1 MFSKAEAYDRRTGRY
16 SRLLA
21 GPFIDFVGINDGERL
36 LDVGCG
42 TGSLT
47 FTAAALTRRSEIVG
61 IDPSSAFIEYAR
73 SAAKDSRLI
82 FEIGDALSL
91 PYPDSSFDKCL
102 CLLVIQL
109 IPDVRRALAEM
120 RRVTKP
126 GGAVAAA
133 VWERDN
139 NELHSLFWDSVA
151 VIDPAAKTVRDE
163 RLYVKDQLSAVW
175 TEGGF
180 SNVEEKRLEISPE
193 FKSFDDFWAPFFGG
207 QGSGG
212 SYFVALPPDK
222 QQALRAHVRDRLLGE
237 GPDGPF
243 TLKGSARAVRGVKET
258 RMKAEG

>member
-1 MFSKAEAYDRRTGRY
+1 MDITKKFSNAEAYDRRTGRF

-21 GPFIDFVGINDGERL
+21 GPFIDFVGVKDGERL

-42 TGSLT
+42 TGSLA
-47 FTAAALTRRSEIVG
+47 FTAAALTSKSEIVG
-61 IDPSSAFIEYAR
+61 IDRSAAFIEYAR
-73 SAAKDSRLI
+73 SRANDPRLT

-91 PYPDSSFDKCL
+91 PYPDASFDKCL

-109 IPDVRRALAEM
+109 IPDARRSLAEM
-120 RRVTKP
+120 RRVTRP

-151 VIDPAAKTVRDE
+151 VIDPAAKTARDE

-222 QQALRAHVRDRLLGE
+222 QQALRAHVRDRMLGA
-237 GPDGPF
+237 GPDRPF
-243 TLKGSARAVRGVKET
+243 KLNGSARAVRGIK
-258 RMKAEG
+258 KA